1 MAADSIY
8 SQQVSPEPM
17 RDTHTGPA
25 LNNLSIAQS
34 LTLMNAMATLSL
46 KADAQ
51 RYFFGYLWWILE
63 PLLWVGV
70 FYLVF
75 EVLLDSGRADF
86 LVFLAV
92 GKLTFIWFSKSVSQS
107 ANSLVGS
114 RGLIGKID
122 ASKWLFPLSISHEGL
137 YKQAA
142 VFALLI
148 VLLLFKGYAPSAVW
162 IWLVPLAI
170 TQYLLI
176 LGCGMLA
183 ALLVC
188 VRQDFQLL
196 VQLGMVFLLFMS
208 GIFWDIDSIGN
219 AALRENL
226 LLVNP
231 MASLIDLYRT
241 VLMDG
246 SAPLLTQ
253 WLIVLVES
261 VVILAVMV
269 WAYRALHYWI
279 ARRVVTQ

>member
-1 MAADSIY
+1 
-8 SQQVSPEPM
+8 
-17 RDTHTGPA
+17 
-25 LNNLSIAQS
+25 
-34 LTLMNAMATLSL
+34 MNAMATLSL

-75 EVLLDSGRADF
+75 EVLLGTGRADF

-92 GKLTFIWFSKSVSQS
+92 GKLTFIWFSKSVTQS
-107 ANSLVGS
+107 ANSLLAA
-114 RGLIGKID
+114 RGLIGKMD
-122 ASKWLFPLSISHEGL
+122 APKWLFPLAVCHEGL
-137 YKQAA
+137 YKQVA

-148 VLLLFKGYAPSAVW
+148 VLLLIKGYAPSAPW
-162 IWLVPLAI
+162 LWLVPLAV

-176 LGCGMLA
+176 VGCGMLA

-188 VRQDFQLL
+188 VRRDFQLL

-208 GIFWDIDSIGN
+208 GIFWDVDSIAN
-219 AALRENL
+219 TALRDHL

-231 MASLIDLYRT
+231 LASMIDLYRT
-241 VLMDG
+241 VLMEG
-246 SAPLLTQ
+246 SAPASGQ
-253 WLIVLVES
+253 WLIVLAES
-261 VVILAVMV
+261 VAILVAVV

>member
-1 MAADSIY
+1 M
-8 SQQVSPEPM
+8 
-17 RDTHTGPA
+17 
-25 LNNLSIAQS
+25 NNLSISQS
-34 LTLMNAMATLSL
+34 FTLMNAMATLSL

-75 EVLLDSGRADF
+75 EVLLGTGQADF

-107 ANSLVGS
+107 ANSLLGS
-114 RGLIGKID
+114 RGLIGKMD
-122 ASKWLFPLSISHEGL
+122 APKWLFPLAVCHEGL
-137 YKQAA
+137 YKQVA

-148 VLLLFKGYAPSAVW
+148 VMLLYKGYAPSAAW
-162 IWLVPLAI
+162 LWLVPLAI

-176 LGCGMLA
+176 VGCGMLA

-188 VRQDFQLL
+188 MRQDFQLL

-231 MASLIDLYRT
+231 LASLIDLYRT

-253 WLIVLVES
+253 WLTVLVES
-261 VVILAVMV
+261 VVILAVLV

>member
-1 MAADSIY
+1 M
-8 SQQVSPEPM
+8 
-17 RDTHTGPA
+17 
-25 LNNLSIAQS
+25 NNLSIPQS

-75 EVLLDSGRADF
+75 EVLLGTGRADF

-107 ANSLVGS
+107 ANSLLGS
-114 RGLIGKID
+114 RGLIGKMD
-122 ASKWLFPLSISHEGL
+122 APKWLFPLAICHEGL
-137 YKQAA
+137 YKQVA

-148 VLLLFKGYAPSAVW
+148 VMLLYKGYAPSTAW
-162 IWLVPLAI
+162 LWLVPLAI

-176 LGCGMLA
+176 VGCGMLA

-219 AALRENL
+219 TALRENL

-241 VLMDG
+241 VLMEG

-261 VVILAVMV
+261 VVIMAVIV

>member
-1 MAADSIY
+1 MA
-8 SQQVSPEPM
+8 
-17 RDTHTGPA
+17 R
-25 LNNLSIAQS
+25 
-34 LTLMNAMATLSL
+34 LSL

-75 EVLLDSGRADF
+75 EVLLGTGRADF

-107 ANSLVGS
+107 ANSLLGS
-114 RGLIGKID
+114 RGLIGKMD
-122 ASKWLFPLSISHEGL
+122 APKWLFPLAICHEGL
-137 YKQAA
+137 YKQVA

-148 VLLLFKGYAPSAVW
+148 VMLLYKGYAPSAAW
-162 IWLVPLAI
+162 LWLVPLAI

-176 LGCGMLA
+176 VGCGMLA

-196 VQLGMVFLLFMS
+196 VQLGMVFLLFML

-219 AALRENL
+219 AALRESL

-231 MASLIDLYRT
+231 MASLIDMYRS
-241 VLMDG
+241 VLMEG
-246 SAPLLTQ
+246 IAPALGQ
-253 WLIVLVES
+253 WLIVVTES
-261 VVILAVMV
+261 LVILTLMI
-269 WAYRALHYWI
+269 WAYKALHYWI

>member
-1 MAADSIY
+1 M
-8 SQQVSPEPM
+8 
-17 RDTHTGPA
+17 
-25 LNNLSIAQS
+25 NNLSIPHS

-75 EVLLDSGRADF
+75 EVLLGTGRADF

-92 GKLTFIWFSKSVSQS
+92 GKLIFIWFSKSVSQS
-107 ANSLVGS
+107 ANSLLGS
-114 RGLIGKID
+114 RGLIGKMD
-122 ASKWLFPLSISHEGL
+122 APKWLFPLAICHEGL
-137 YKQAA
+137 YKQAT

-148 VLLLFKGYAPSAVW
+148 VMLLYRGYAPSVVW
-162 IWLVPLAI
+162 LWLVPLAI

-176 LGCGMLA
+176 VGCGMVA

-208 GIFWDIDSIGN
+208 GIFWDIDGIGN

-226 LLVNP
+226 LILNP
-231 MASLIDLYRT
+231 MASLIDLYRS
-241 VLMDG
+241 VLMEG
-246 SAPLLTQ
+246 AAPALGQ
-253 WLIVLVES
+253 WLIVVAES
-261 VVILAVMV
+261 AVILVLMI
-269 WAYRALHYWI
+269 WAYKALHYWI

>member
-1 MAADSIY
+1 
-8 SQQVSPEPM
+8 
-17 RDTHTGPA
+17 
-25 LNNLSIAQS
+25 
-34 LTLMNAMATLSL
+34 MNAMATLSL

-75 EVLLDSGRADF
+75 EVLLGTGRADF

-107 ANSLVGS
+107 ANSLLGS
-114 RGLIGKID
+114 RGLIGKMD
-122 ASKWLFPLSISHEGL
+122 APKWLFPVAICHEGL

-148 VLLLFKGYAPSAVW
+148 VMLLYKGYAPSVAW
-162 IWLVPLAI
+162 LWLVPLAI

-176 LGCGMLA
+176 VGCGMVA

-208 GIFWDIDSIGN
+208 GIFWDIDNISN

-231 MASLIDLYRT
+231 LAALIDLYRQ
-241 VLMDG
+241 VLMEG
-246 SAPLLTQ
+246 NAPNFRQWGVVVVQSA
-253 WLIVLVES
+253 LILG
-261 VVILAVMV
+261 LAA
-269 WAYRALHYWI
+269 WAYSALHYWI
-279 ARRVVTQ
+279 ARRVVTR